1 MDLRTLACGVS
12 LAGALFAAQPGP
24 LRAGAAR
31 LDITPA
37 KDAAL
42 QMSGYAGRTEG
53 HKGIHDNLYAR
64 ALVLEDGAAQVAIV
78 TCDLIGLP
86 HQLWERMVQRV
97 SRESGIPVPH
107 ILLAGTHTHGAPTP
121 PRSGGSDRQTA
132 YIDKVEA
139 AVVEAVRQAK
149 AALAPARVGAG
160 AGRASVAIN
169 RRARM
174 ADGRW
179 WLGQNPDGP
188 TDRTVAVVKLET
200 PAGKPLALLVNYG
213 VHGVVMGP
221 RNYEITADLPGATS
235 RFIEGHYGDQVVG
248 IFTSGAAGDQNP
260 IYGPGTEFPQVAA
273 LGQILG
279 EEALRV
285 AGEIRTWPRVRL
297 RAAQRLV
304 SCPGQ
309 RLAQGARPR
318 TEYVFQD
325 ADPVDIR
332 LSLVMIGDIAVAGV
346 SGEVLTLIGQRL
358 KRESPYSAT
367 MMVTNA
373 SGSSG
378 YLCDDASYAQVSYEI
393 VTTRVKRGCAE
404 GAIVNGLLDMMKE
417 VQ

>member
-1 MDLRTLACGVS
+1 MDFRVLACSVS
-12 LAGALFAAQPGP
+12 LVGALCAAQPGL

-37 KDAAL
+37 QDAAL

-53 HKGIHDNLYAR
+53 HKGIHDNLYVR
-64 ALVLEDGAAQVAIV
+64 ALVLDDGAAQVAMV
-78 TCDLIGLP
+78 TCDLIGFP
-86 HQLWERMVQRV
+86 HALWEKTVGRV
-97 SRESGIPVPH
+97 SRETGIAVTH
-107 ILLAGTHTHGAPTP
+107 VLLAGTHTHGAPTP
-121 PRSGGSDRQTA
+121 PRSGGSDKQAA
-132 YIDKVEA
+132 YIDRVEA

-149 AALAPARVGAG
+149 AALEPARVGSG
-160 AGRASVAIN
+160 AGRASVAVN

-188 TDRTVAVVKLET
+188 TDRTLAVVKFET
-200 PAGKPLALLVNYG
+200 PAGKPIALLVNYG

-260 IYGPGTEFPQVAA
+260 IYGPGTEFSQVAA

-285 AGEIRTWPRVRL
+285 AGEIRTWPRARL
-297 RAAQRLV
+297 RAAQRVV

-309 RLAQGARPR
+309 KLAQGARPR
-318 TEYVFQD
+318 TEYVFED

-332 LSLVMIGDIAVAGV
+332 LSLVMVGDIAVTGV
-346 SGEVLTLIGQRL
+346 SGEVLTMIGQRL
-358 KRESPYSAT
+358 KRESPYTAT

-378 YLCDDASYAQVSYEI
+378 YLPDDASYTLVSYEI
-393 VTTRVKRGCAE
+393 VTARVKRGCAE
-404 GAIVNGLLDMMKE
+404 ASIVNGLLE
-417 VQ
+417 